1 MSNDKELK
9 NKISELFM
17 NSDGQVDYNK
27 LLEVATNL
35 SVEDENNIRF
45 SVDAKIVER
54 LGEQL
59 VAKKTTALSELI
71 KNAYDAD
78 ASSVS
83 VEFIG
88 TEEPGGMIIIHDDGQ
103 GMDHKDL
110 LRGFM
115 TISTSDKIANPT
127 SLKYH
132 RAKAGKKG
140 IGRFSAQ
147 KLGTKLELITKKSD
161 ETQYIYMEV
170 DWDKFVSGVPLSF
183 INNKIDYIDNGY
195 NFKNGTLL
203 KISGVR
209 EAWTDNNIKVAFNY
223 ISNIINIPA
232 HVKKIS
238 DPGFVVKFHY
248 INKEQNINSAILL
261 DNNTEFLNYAD
272 LKAKGYMNNNG
283 ELVID
288 IEGLTDKRFT
298 EVIKFEEG
306 YKNILKE
313 VDYKFEGLYFSMEK
327 GSPNPRSLRNFL
339 YNNGGIK
346 FYRNGFNVA
355 PFGERYNDWLGLDE
369 SSRRR
374 IILPP
379 HSNTNFLGSVYVT
392 DPLGAIFEETS
403 SREGVIENYAFKD
416 LVDTTKNIA
425 MKIASHVASIREKKI
440 KSSQQGYIPNI
451 KTKEDSIQ
459 EKISKLKEKIIVIDE
474 YEKNSLVDLI
484 ENNNVIS
491 NIINKSDFEKEELT
505 AQQLIS
511 DLNDVTTTFIEYV
524 DERLLYRVL
533 SSLGLAISEFTHE
546 IQLCLLNLQLT
557 SQNLEEL
564 SEGNPELQKAVFQF
578 SENLSMMVA
587 YTDFFDGT
595 MRSNSNREKNNYDL
609 RKLIKRFIKGMEP
622 TTKRRGYKFNA
633 TFDKWGIWT
642 KKIHISEIMSIFMN
656 LFTNAC
662 KAIERSGQKEGMISI
677 NVTTNETYLTILF
690 EDNGDGIPKDK
701 WSKVF
706 EPLYT
711 TAMPANSYGSDNEYS
726 RGMGLGLAITE
737 EIISEMQGEI
747 SIIEP
752 SPTYKTCIKIV
763 LPLADETELPEDAY

>member
-9 NKISELFM
+9 DKISELFM

-27 LLEVATNL
+27 LIEVATDL
-35 SVEDENNIRF
+35 SSEDLSNIRF

-78 ASSVS
+78 ASSVN
-83 VEFIG
+83 VDFIG
-88 TEEPGGMIIIHDDGQ
+88 TEEPGGVIIIRDDGH
-103 GMDHKDL
+103 GMDHRDL

-115 TISTSDKIANPT
+115 TISTSDKVTNPT
-127 SLKYH
+127 SFKYQ

-147 KLGTKLELITKKSD
+147 KLGSKLELITKKED
-161 ETQYIYMEV
+161 EKHYICMEV

-183 INNKIDYIDNGY
+183 ISNKIDYIDEGY
-195 NFKNGTLL
+195 DFEHGTLL

-223 ISNIINIPA
+223 VSNIIKIPTK
-232 HVKKIS
+232 VKKID
-238 DPGFVVKFHY
+238 DPGFVVNFHY
-248 INKEQNINSAILL
+248 VNKENNINSAILL
-261 DNNTEFLNYAD
+261 DNNTEFLDYAD
-272 LKAKGYMNNNG
+272 LKATGYMNDKA
-283 ELVID
+283 ELVIEV
-288 IEGLTDKRFT
+288 EGLTDKRFT
-298 EVIKFEEG
+298 DTLIFKEG
-306 YKNILKE
+306 YNELLKE
-313 VDYKFEGLYFSMEK
+313 FDYKFEGLYFSMEK
-327 GSPNPRSLRNFL
+327 GSPKPRSLQNFL

-374 IILPP
+374 LILPP
-379 HSNTNFLGSVYVT
+379 HSNTNFLGNVYVT
-392 DPLGAIFEETS
+392 DSIGAIFEETS
-403 SREGVIENYAFKD
+403 AREGVIENDAFKD
-416 LVDTTKNIA
+416 LVNTTKNIA
-425 MKIASHVASIREKKI
+425 MKIASHVATIRNKKI
-440 KSSQQGYIPNI
+440 TSSQQGYAPNL
-451 KTKEDSIQ
+451 KTKEDTIQ
-459 EKISKLKEKIIVIDE
+459 DKISKLKEKLIVKEE
-474 YEKNSLVDLI
+474 YEKESLVEIND
-484 ENNNVIS
+484 
-491 NIINKSDFEKEELT
+491 NITSDVLDNSGFIKEDLT
-505 AQQLIS
+505 AQQLIA

-557 SQNLEEL
+557 SQNLELL
-564 SEGNPELQKAVFQF
+564 SEGNDELQKSVFQF

-642 KKIHISEIMSIFMN
+642 KKIHISEIMSVFMN
-656 LFTNAC
+656 LFTNSC
-662 KAIERSGQKEGMISI
+662 KAIERSGKKEGIISI
-677 NVTTNETYLTILF
+677 NVTTNESFITILF

-701 WSKVF
+701 WAKVF

-752 SPTYKTCIKIV
+752 SPEYKTCIKII
-763 LPLADETELPEDAY
+763 LPLADELELPEDAY